1 MVTMI
6 NNYWRSSWC
15 FDGGWN
21 TTIKIAKCPPSTII
35 SIPLGRCWQ
44 QDKSYWSMLRS
55 PLPWKWCWPD
65 NLILMWDTLRFVFF
79 DSHLCRVLVLWA
91 VDVLGA
97 DVVFVHVA
105 HHLLPLRLSQADAQR
120 AECVKDDLNWGSV
133 NFSNNKYV
141 SSRKRI
147 KMKSL
152 PGRTR
157 GARLLDWSTAPRERK
172 PPFESEKSRHDNWFL
187 LALKIPWVSMALC
200 CRRNVCL
207 SWEGGAWSASPP
219 SPASLQFQTHPTTPF
234 FFCLSAKPAKK
245 RTW

>member
-1 MVTMI
+1 MI
-6 NNYWRSSWC
+6 NNYWRSFWC
-15 FDGGWN
+15 FDGGWD
-21 TTIKIAKCPPSTII
+21 TTIKKTECPPSTII

-65 NLILMWDTLRFVFF
+65 NFIWMWDSLRFVFF

-133 NFSNNKYV
+133 NLIKQYIYIYLIKEKNQNEKFAWQNTRWTVVGLVNCSEGEKTSFRIWKIQAWQLI
-141 SSRKRI
+141 SSCSKDTL
-147 KMKSL
+147 SFH
-152 PGRTR
+152 GT
-157 GARLLDWSTAPRERK
+157 LL
-172 PPFESEKSRHDNWFL
+172 
-187 LALKIPWVSMALC
+187 
-200 CRRNVCL
+200 
-207 SWEGGAWSASPP
+207 
-219 SPASLQFQTHPTTPF
+219 
-234 FFCLSAKPAKK
+234 
-245 RTW
+245 